1 MAHYSTAKLYKQ
13 IDYFGS
19 LTEQKPQ
26 LLLTAEG
33 YFTLLKIKIEN
44 FKLKV
49 LRKETWPQEKCSVI
63 LVDQNCC

>member
-33 YFTLLKIKIEN
+33 YFTLLKIKIET
-44 FKLKV
+44 FEIKSLKKRN
-49 LRKETWPQEKCSVI
+49 LAPRKMFSHFS
-63 LVDQNCC
+63 